1 MAKKSGGTEF
11 WMLSARIL
19 ILKVQSAVLEAKNVP
34 LTEFTKKLLSSIA
47 PLRTSS
53 PINKNATMPLCN

>member
-1 MAKKSGGTEF
+1 MATPSGGTEF

-19 ILKVQSAVLEAKNVP
+19 IHKVQSAVPEAKNVP

-47 PLRTSS
+47 PLKISL
-53 PINKNATMPLCN
+53 PINKNVTMPYSN